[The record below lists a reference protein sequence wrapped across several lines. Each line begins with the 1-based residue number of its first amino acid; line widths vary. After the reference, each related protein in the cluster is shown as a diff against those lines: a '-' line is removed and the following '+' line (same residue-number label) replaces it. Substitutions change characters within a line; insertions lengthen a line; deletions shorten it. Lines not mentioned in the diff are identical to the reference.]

1 MDDGG
6 GLRGFVAGMDGPG
19 AGFFFAGREIGA
31 EAEEVV
37 GRLDEVAGTAFGD
50 AEAFEILGALLFRQR
65 DEFGFDIG
73 RHDDHFAAA
82 MADGELLHL
91 LHPGVGVGVG
101 QIAFGDVAGEQRGLG
116 GEEEERLH
124 ERLFL
129 RCHV

>member
-19 AGFFFAGREIGA
+19 AGLFFAGGEIGA

-37 GRLDEVAGTAFGD
+37 GSLDQVAGAAFGD
-50 AEAFEILGALLFRQR
+50 AEAFEIFGAFLFRER

-73 RHDDHFAAA
+73 GDNDHFTAP

-91 LHPGVGVGVG
+91 LHPGVGVRVG
-101 QIAFGDVAGEQRGLG
+101 
-116 GEEEERLH
+116 
-124 ERLFL
+124 
-129 RCHV
+129 